1 MVGGVIALDL
11 AVGQHSIEESIARFL
26 GWVSDIFPLPPSGM
40 PSWRHKLRQFWA
52 WVARDS
58 IYDSEQLESVMK
70 EAFGKTQ
77 QLFSVDGQH
86 WSGIKLGI
94 MATEVSRSELRIF
107 TNYNGINRCES
118 DSGKSSDEIL

>member
-1 MVGGVIALDL
+1 
-11 AVGQHSIEESIARFL
+11 
-26 GWVSDIFPLPPSGM
+26 M

-77 QLFSVDGQH
+77 QLFSVNGQH

-118 DSGKSSDEIL
+118 DSGKSSDKIL